1 MPAPRIPGQFVW
13 QPAGMPRESW
23 HPLGCLAQLAAY
35 GQDQTAERKSSGTLV
50 TAAIFSTVRPEFPGE
65 GAETAPLPAPFW
77 CTIPVE
83 PAHFDW
89 RSRERPALAL
99 LAWEA
104 LSRDPLARLR
114 RIQVESIGTTINFAR
129 SLLRLQPE
137 LDQAAAEPVA
147 QREATAATSHGLD
160 PPAQSHCYFPLALS
174 RARPCGGS
182 A

>member
-1 MPAPRIPGQFVW
+1 MPAPRIPGQLVR

-23 HPLGCLAQLAAY
+23 HPLGWLAQLAAY

-50 TAAIFSTVRPEFPGE
+50 TAAIFSTVRPEIPRE
-65 GAETAPLPAPFW
+65 CAETTPLPAPFW

-129 SLLRLQPE
+129 SFLDLQPE
-137 LDQAAAEPVA
+137 LDQAADGFGPRRRVGAGMRA
-147 QREATAATSHGLD
+147 IEA
-160 PPAQSHCYFPLALS
+160 
-174 RARPCGGS
+174 
-182 A
+182 

>member
-1 MPAPRIPGQFVW
+1 MVKIRQPKGNPA
-13 QPAGMPRESW
+13 
-23 HPLGCLAQLAAY
+23 
-35 GQDQTAERKSSGTLV
+35 GTLV
-50 TAAIFSTVRPEFPGE
+50 TAAIFSTVRPEIPRE
-65 GAETAPLPAPFW
+65 GAEPAPLPAPFG

-104 LSRDPLARLR
+104 CLAIRWRALR